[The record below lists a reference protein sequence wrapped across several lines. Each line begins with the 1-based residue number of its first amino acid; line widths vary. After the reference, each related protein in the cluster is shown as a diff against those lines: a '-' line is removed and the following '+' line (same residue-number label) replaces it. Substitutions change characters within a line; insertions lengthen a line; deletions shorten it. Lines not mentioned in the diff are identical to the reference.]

1 VEATEIGENSINQK
15 KSDIRGIEQK
25 SSRGS
30 WRRRRLVSSAGKD
43 AWNFEGNLLWSEVMV

>member
-1 VEATEIGENSINQK
+1 LCPSPRADENGEVEATEIGENSINQK

-43 AWNFEGNLLWSEVMV
+43 A